1 MFYLKNYRFSFLIL
15 SLAASPL
22 FYSCDKV
29 DIEFAATDTASDPN
43 ITYYD
48 NFPVDIATYKPD
60 SFITSG
66 HSIITAGFH
75 NDTALGIIKAGS
87 FLQLDLPST
96 NPVLNVNAVYDSLEL
111 LLRPSGQFYGD
122 STKPITFKVFALAK
136 NISNDAG
143 DTYYNT
149 SSFSYSVTP
158 LAQQTISLNGKTN
171 TVVSIQL
178 SDIAGQDWFDKFKTG
193 NDEISSQEKF
203 INYFKG
209 LYITADSSQ
218 TNTIAYFSAVA
229 DSPLVRLHY
238 HENGLFAEKKQLDF
252 KYTSAKQFNH
262 INTRFTKTGFTALN
276 TGSSKLLASTESN
289 NQAVLNN
296 AYFGSVKISFSNLLS
311 LKEQHPYVKVVKALL
326 VIRPDIRSYTF
337 PYQLPQALYLHRTDD
352 TNLPGLGIYQTGSDY
367 SSSLQTGS
375 LEIDYVYGENTNYTY
390 DITSFINDKITEG
403 EFSKSA
409 LLLRTSLD
417 NADAGMQRLF
427 INNQKNNRPIQ
438 LKLYVLGL

>member
-1 MFYLKNYRFSFLIL
+1 MCHLKNHRFSFFIL
-15 SLAASPL
+15 LFAAAVS

-29 DIEFAATDTASDPN
+29 DIEFATTDAASDPN

-66 HSIITAGFH
+66 HSIITAGYH
-75 NDTALGIIKAGS
+75 NDTALGIMKAGS
-87 FLQLDLPST
+87 YLQLNLPST
-96 NPVLNVNAVYDSLEL
+96 NPLLNVNAVYDSLEL

-122 STKPITFKVFALAK
+122 STKPITFKIAALTK

-143 DTYYNT
+143 NTYYNT
-149 SSFSYSVTP
+149 TVFSYSPTP
-158 LAQQTISLNGKTN
+158 IAEKTISLNAKTN
-171 TVVSIQL
+171 TVVSIKL
-178 SDIAGQDWFDKFKTG
+178 SDLTGQEWFDKFKTG
-193 NDEISSQEKF
+193 NDEIATQEKF
-203 INYFKG
+203 TNYFKG
-209 LYITADSSQ
+209 LYITADSAQ
-218 TNTIAYFSAVA
+218 TNTIAYFTAVA

-252 KYTSAKQFNH
+252 NYTSSKQFNN
-262 INTRFTKTGFTALN
+262 INFRFTKTGFTALN
-276 TGSSKLLASTESN
+276 TNTNKLLAGTASN

-296 AYFGSVKISFSNLLS
+296 GFFGSVKISFSNLLS

-326 VIRPDIRSYTF
+326 VIRPDTRSSVF
-337 PYQLPQALYLHRTDD
+337 PYQLPQALNLHRTDD
-352 TNLPGLGIYQTGSDY
+352 SNLPGLGIYQTGSDN

-390 DITSFINDKITEG
+390 DITSFINDKIAEG
-403 EFSKSA
+403 QFSQSA